1 MWSVI
6 WRVAVTRIGFWTWIW
21 STRHWTGAGSGLL
34 ISMLEKLSF
43 VWLVYNNGAIDM
55 KMYGS
60 GLQEKFSFKM
70 LGLTFSSKLNWCSYI
85 ISVAKTASKK
95 IEALI
100 HSMKFLFLFSLK
112 KGQKL
117 AKMTKKILCHAL
129 YLMNHKSY
137 DFH

>member
-6 WRVAVTRIGFWTWIW
+6 WPVAVTRIGFWTWIW
-21 STRHWTGAGSGLL
+21 STRDCGQGQEVACWFQCWKNSV
-34 ISMLEKLSF
+34 SF

-60 GLQEKFSFKM
+60 GLEEKLSFKM

-85 ISVAKTASKK
+85 VSIAKTASKK
-95 IEALI
+95 I
-100 HSMKFLFLFSLK
+100 FSLK

-117 AKMTKKILCHAL
+117 AKMTKKFCVML
-129 YLMNHKSY
+129 YISWTINHMIFINST
-137 DFH
+137 HV